1 MELLST
7 PQRSLL
13 PDSELAGGLG
23 CLCAAGVA
31 RAGIHRR
38 HSTGTR
44 RSAAQ
49 RFAARTFMLGVL
61 AAGAGYGGNAAA
73 SDLSCHLKFTMTGWS
88 AIYKTATGSGTVTC
102 TNGTTMKVTL
112 ESKGLGLTAGKSTI
126 DDGKGVITG
135 AKQISDVL
143 GSYAAADASAA
154 AVKAG
159 AATVLTKGE
168 VSLALSGTGRGW
180 ELGVSLSDFTIKR

>member
-1 MELLST
+1 
-7 PQRSLL
+7 
-13 PDSELAGGLG
+13 LG
-23 CLCAAGVA
+23 A
-31 RAGIHRR
+31 
-38 HSTGTR
+38 S
-44 RSAAQ
+44 
-49 RFAARTFMLGVL
+49 
-61 AAGAGYGGNAAA
+61 AAA
-73 SDLSCHLKFTMTGWS
+73 SDLSCRLKFTMTGWS

-112 ESKGLGLTAGKSTI
+112 ESKGFGLTAGKSTI

-135 AKQISDVL
+135 VKEIGDVL
-143 GSYAAADASAA
+143 GSYAAADASAG

-180 ELGVSLSDFTIKR
+180 DLGVSLSDFTIKR